1 MAEQS
6 LATTFGSNRNSQS
19 SVYVCVYVC
28 MCVYVCVC
36 VCVCM
41 YVCVCV
47 RVHTNECQL
56 NVICGSV
63 LFEFYVIV
71 IVMEHV
77 QTV

>member
-1 MAEQS
+1 MAVTETVK
-6 LATTFGSNRNSQS
+6 AA
-19 SVYVCVYVC
+19 
-28 MCVYVCVC
+28 CVYVCVC
-36 VCVCM
+36 MCVCMCRCVCVCA
-41 YVCVCV
+41 
-47 RVHTNECQL
+47 RANECRL